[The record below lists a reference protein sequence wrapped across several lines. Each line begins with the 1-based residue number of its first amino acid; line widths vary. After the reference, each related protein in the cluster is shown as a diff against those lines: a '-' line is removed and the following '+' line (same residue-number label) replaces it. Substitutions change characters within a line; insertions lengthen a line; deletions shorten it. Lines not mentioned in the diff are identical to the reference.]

1 MTFDIE
7 KLEALATACGD
18 LNWRAIQENWCEWA
32 IRDDHAYIAIMRTKS
47 AKQAGPCSD
56 REAKAKFL
64 CAVTPAAV
72 LELIAD
78 SKQQAQK
85 FKDWQASHHAN
96 YVAAADERDDLRAE
110 LAGLKT
116 GHEAYERVN
125 AELRA
130 ENEKLRANA
139 SLQKLMPEVSD
150 ALEELEIHGQHSDQG
165 YRKLKDWYRKVLLA
179 CRVIQSPMFEAKHGD
194 LVSQNTWLRK
204 MVEHY
209 AQQHAPL
216 EPIPDVDGWS
226 SKLPGYDLP
235 TLLRDAER
243 WRCVRNAIPMQSP
256 YAVWREGSHV
266 VLGKDADDL
275 VDNFLSTKEQS
286 HD

>member
-1 MTFDIE
+1 MTVDIE

-85 FKDWQASHHAN
+85 FKEWQASHHAN

-116 GHEAYERVN
+116 GYEAYERVN

-130 ENEKLRANA
+130 ECEKLRKYGEEFA
-139 SLQKLMPEVSD
+139 SLAERRREQV
-150 ALEELEIHGQHSDQG
+150 
-165 YRKLKDWYRKVLLA
+165 
-179 CRVIQSPMFEAKHGD
+179 EA
-194 LVSQNTWLRK
+194 LRK
-204 MVEHY
+204 
-209 AQQHAPL
+209 
-216 EPIPDVDGWS
+216 
-226 SKLPGYDLP
+226 
-235 TLLRDAER
+235 DAER
-243 WRCVRNAIPMQSP
+243 YRFIVDCPIRTMVALSRKSQ
-256 YAVWREGSHV
+256 E
-266 VLGKDADDL
+266 DDF
-275 VDNFLSTKEQS
+275 DLSQECDRFIESRAAMSKEQS